1 MNRRFITMVHHQG
14 SAGRFI
20 TAVLLLGLVACTTP
34 TEQPAPAATQ
44 KPADSQHAGITT
56 PHGDHSPHRG
66 GMVLMQGEL
75 HYEVVLDPKGRH
87 SVWFSD
93 AVREDLPASVASK
106 VEMTV
111 VRPNVKPERLTLAID
126 ESGESWIASGQP
138 VAGNDVMVTLAFVAR
153 GEPLEIEIPFPA
165 QK

>member
-1 MNRRFITMVHHQG
+1 
-14 SAGRFI
+14 
-20 TAVLLLGLVACTTP
+20 
-34 TEQPAPAATQ
+34 
-44 KPADSQHAGITT
+44 
-56 PHGDHSPHRG
+56 
-66 GMVLMQGEL
+66 MQGEL

-138 VAGNDVMVTLAFVAR
+138 VSGSDVMVKLAFVVR
-153 GEPLEIEIPFPA
+153 GEPLEIEIPFLPSDSA